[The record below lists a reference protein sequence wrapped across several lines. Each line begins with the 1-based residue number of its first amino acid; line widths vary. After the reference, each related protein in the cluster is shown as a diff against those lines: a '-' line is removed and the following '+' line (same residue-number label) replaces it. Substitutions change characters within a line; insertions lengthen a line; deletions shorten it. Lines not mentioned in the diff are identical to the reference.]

1 MKKAIVILFI
11 MVFGTMAFASNPVN
25 YKVELLPAKGML
37 VSGGTSTT
45 VGMFAAGFTY
55 GLNTTNIHAK
65 INYTALRSEIEGI
78 MQHQLF
84 EVMGIDMGFSYG
96 VHILFGGA
104 RLEVGGIAMWNMSY
118 ELASNVA
125 FYGGLKYKIGYGIS
139 GGWSYFI
146 NRLSLYMGTEIELIE
161 NLNLYIELQ
170 PTLMNTDGRLIGANA
185 AFIGVNY
192 YFPTKSS
199 KIEMPDA

>member
-1 MKKAIVILFI
+1 MKRTIVILFI
-11 MVFGTMAFASNPVN
+11 LVFASMAFASNPVN

-55 GLNTTNIHAK
+55 GLSKTNLHAK
-65 INYTALRSEIEGI
+65 INYTSLRTEIEAL
-78 MQHQLF
+78 MQHQLL
-84 EVMGIDMGFSYG
+84 ELIDIDMGFSYG
-96 VHILFGGA
+96 AHILFGGA
-104 RLEVGGIAMWNMSY
+104 RLEVGAIAMWNMSY

-139 GGWSYFI
+139 WGTGYLI
-146 NRLSLYMGTEIELIE
+146 NRLSLYLGTEIELIE
-161 NLNLYIELQ
+161 HIKLYIELQ
-170 PTLMNTDGRLIGANA
+170 PTLMNTDGRMIGANA

-192 YFPTKSS
+192 YFGKNSPEVM
-199 KIEMPDA
+199 IPDA

>member
-11 MVFGTMAFASNPVN
+11 IVFGTMAFASNPVN
-25 YKVELLPAKGML
+25 YKAKLLPAKGML

-45 VGMFAAGFTY
+45 VGMATVGFSY
-55 GLNTTNIHAK
+55 GLNKTNIHAK

-78 MQHQLF
+78 MQHQLL
-84 EVMGIDMGFSYG
+84 ELAGIDMGFSYG
-96 VHILFGGA
+96 AHILFGGA
-104 RLEVGGIAMWNMSY
+104 RLEVGGIVMWNMSY

-146 NRLSLYMGTEIELIE
+146 NRLSVYLGTEIELIK
-161 NLNLYIELQ
+161 NLKLYIELQ
-170 PTLMNTDGRLIGANA
+170 PTILNTDGRMIGANA
-185 AFIGVNY
+185 ALIGVNY
-192 YFPTKSS
+192 YFPGKSS
-199 KIEMPDA
+199 KAEMPDA